1 MSSPVRAAPAD
12 PAHTTRVASAYD
24 LRTEA
29 SVTCF
34 SVHGTADPG
43 LMPRVLEL
51 FAKRNLVPHRWH
63 SYVSAE
69 GADAILVMD
78 FQVAGLSGASVTHIA
93 ACMRG
98 LWGVSSVLTW
108 ERCGAGEI

>member
-12 PAHTTRVASAYD
+12 PAQTSPLAPGYD
-24 LRTEA
+24 PRPEA

-51 FAKRNLVPHRWH
+51 FAKRNLVPYRWH

-69 GADAILVMD
+69 GADAALVMD
-78 FQVAGLSGASVTHIA
+78 FQVAGLTAPAVAHIA

-98 LWGVSSVLTW
+98 FWGVSSVLTW
-108 ERCGAGEI
+108 ERRGAGET